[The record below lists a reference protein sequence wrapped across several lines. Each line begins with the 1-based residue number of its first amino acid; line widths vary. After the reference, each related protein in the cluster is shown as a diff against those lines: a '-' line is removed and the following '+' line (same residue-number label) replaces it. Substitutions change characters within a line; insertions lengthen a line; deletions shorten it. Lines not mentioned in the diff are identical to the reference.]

1 MKHKFKIGDKVR
13 VIKANYK
20 RTFKKGDIL
29 TVLDNCRTPYCTLL
43 DTSIMEGLG
52 NDDYHAILEEKLEL
66 VEQRSCD
73 APEVLE
79 EEIDHE
85 THVKAHMEAENR
97 IEEQSSDVCVSTT
110 GALRYNSDK
119 PQLSQIDPLF
129 LLGLADLMTISAK
142 KYSKWNYA
150 KGQNLTTVC
159 DSMSRHLL
167 SFLNGENDDT
177 ESGKSHLL
185 HIAANCIIA
194 YSTTSRHLEKHPELD
209 DRINKFLTELDK

>member
-1 MKHKFKIGDKVR
+1 MEYKFKRGDRAR
-13 VIKANYK
+13 VLISGDSDFRQGDLVYIAENSFCPFVTENNVGHWANK
-20 RTFKKGDIL
+20 NAGVSGCFNET
-29 TVLDNCRTPYCTLL
+29 
-43 DTSIMEGLG
+43 E
-52 NDDYHAILEEKLEL
+52 LEL
-66 VEQRSCD
+66 VE
-73 APEVLE
+73 E
-79 EEIDHE
+79 E
-85 THVKAHMEAENR
+85 ENR

-129 LLGLADLMTISAK
+129 LIGLSDLMTISAK

-167 SFLNGENDDT
+167 SFLNGENDDK

-194 YSTTSRHLEKHPELD
+194 YSTTERHLEKHPELD
-209 DRINKFLTELDK
+209 DRINKFLEGLSNE